1 MRVLI
6 ASVPGHCIL
15 VTFITSIELNVSYIG
30 YNADVDLCLD
40 NYTFKNKHL
49 EGLVSATIREC

>member
-1 MRVLI
+1 MWVLI

-15 VTFITSIELNVSYIG
+15 VTFMTSIELNVSYIV

-40 NYTFKNKHL
+40 NYTFKNTYM
-49 EGLVSATIREC
+49 EGLVSTTIREC